1 MSRQGRGRSRGGRA
15 QESGAANA
23 AAPADP
29 RQTLEAVK
37 ADPRLRGAHV
47 VVRELIEKGIAACPL
62 PNLRQQMVEQFTEM
76 LQGKT
81 SFAVLAGALPAPLP
95 LCCPAAKVSAAAA
108 RCRRRRRCQT
118 AAAAAPAAAAPTAH
132 PPPSRAQTR
141 RSWRR

>member
-81 SFAVLAGALPAPLP
+81 SFAVLAGALPHLSALLP
-95 LCCPAAKVSAAAA
+95 LSLI
-108 RCRRRRRCQT
+108 
-118 AAAAAPAAAAPTAH
+118 H
-132 PPPSRAQTR
+132 I
-141 RSWRR
+141 

>member
-81 SFAVLAGALPAPLP
+81 SFAVLAGALRHLCP
-95 LCCPAAKVSAAAA
+95 CCPAAKVSAAAA
-108 RCRRRRRCQT
+108 RCRRRRCQT
-118 AAAAAPAAAAPTAH
+118 AAAALDAASTPTAH

>member
-81 SFAVLAGALPAPLP
+81 SFAVLAGALRHLCASLLP
-95 LCCPAAKVSAAAA
+95 CCEKSLRLPRAAAAAAA
-108 RCRRRRRCQT
+108 R
-118 AAAAAPAAAAPTAH
+118 PP
-132 PPPSRAQTR
+132 PPPSTLPPHPPLTPRSLRAQTR

>member
-81 SFAVLAGALPAPLP
+81 SFAVLAGALRHLC

-108 RCRRRRRCQT
+108 RRRRRRRCQT
-118 AAAAAPAAAAPTAH
+118 AAAALDAASTPTAH

>member
-81 SFAVLAGALPAPLP
+81 SFAVLAGALRH
-95 LCCPAAKVSAAAA
+95 LCLLAALLRKVSAAAA
-108 RCRRRRRCQT
+108 RCRRRRCQT
-118 AAAAAPAAAAPTAH
+118 AAAAFDAASTPTPH

>member
-81 SFAVLAGALPAPLP
+81 SFAVLAGALPPPLLLLP
-95 LCCPAAKVSAAAA
+95 CCVRGRVRWLHAVAHAVCYVVLCG
-108 RCRRRRRCQT
+108 
-118 AAAAAPAAAAPTAH
+118 
-132 PPPSRAQTR
+132 
-141 RSWRR
+141 

>member
-81 SFAVLAGALPAPLP
+81 SFAVLAGALRQLCLLAALLQKSPPLP
-95 LCCPAAKVSAAAA
+95 RAAAAAAAA
-108 RCRRRRRCQT
+108 R
-118 AAAAAPAAAAPTAH
+118 
-132 PPPSRAQTR
+132 PPPPLRPPPLRATLTPRSLRAQTR